1 MLQLFL
7 WTIIPKQV
15 ILTCKRQTDCLIG
28 NYCNIN
34 KLCYSCSYITR
45 SLCDSINGC
54 CSQSFIDQCSDNPY
68 PCNSKI
74 RKLNSTTQTN
84 NLHIF
89 LYGFIIISTT
99 YLAVG
104 SYCNKYIHK
113 KKGCDILPNKRMW
126 LNIFGL
132 VKDGISYSYIII
144 HRYISNKYNGEQNYN
159 SL

>member
-34 KLCYSCSYITR
+34 NLCYSCSYITR

-68 PCNSKI
+68 PCNSQI
-74 RKLNSTTQTN
+74 RKLNSTIQTN

-99 YLAVG
+99 YLAVDPIVI
-104 SYCNKYIHK
+104 NIFIK
-113 KKGCDILPNKRMW
+113 KRVAIILPNKHIW

-132 VKDGISYSYIII
+132 VKDFSSYSYYYTSV
-144 HRYISNKYNGEQNYN
+144 YIQ
-159 SL
+159 